1 MHDDARNYSP
11 APADLPLPG
20 EPGQAPAEGG
30 MPVVV
35 MTVHSRA
42 THSKSFGSLIRS
54 YGRGEGLVDSPRHP
68 GLGGIPLVF
77 QAITPSRFTAG
88 SRSHDGV
95 HRGYIGGTSAR
106 RCAPMRTDGLRVGGG
121 RRGA

>member
-35 MTVHSRA
+35 MRVHSRA

-68 GLGGIPLVF
+68 GIVGIPLVYQPTSF
-77 QAITPSRFTAG
+77 SRFTA
-88 SRSHDGV
+88 RSHFHDGVHRGV
-95 HRGYIGGTSAR
+95 HRGYIGTS
-106 RCAPMRTDGLRVGGG
+106 MRTVAIRVGGDC
-121 RRGA
+121 RGA